1 MLGLCNKISIC
12 GIASPVFLVLLL
24 PAAGDCA
31 PSGKASSKSGY
42 RPVYNYDLFENA
54 SNRHSHKRSRIA
66 GLQSELAMLN
76 NDVDRAIAKGK
87 SAVERDPDDMDA
99 RIAYGEALFAKV
111 KKIQAVE
118 KCNPAVFNECVK
130 TWLIVH
136 RNLVGEES
144 EMSYKG
150 ISIPLANKFFEDE
163 QRSGLAKLRLRDLC
177 GRLPKFYETNT
188 KYLKCVLMPETS
200 VSGNII
206 FEGTSKP

>member
-24 PAAGDCA
+24 SAAGDCA
-31 PSGKASSKSGY
+31 PSGKASSKGGY

-54 SNRHSHKRSRIA
+54 SNRHSHKHSRIA

-99 RIAYGEALFAKV
+99 RVAYGEALFAKV

-118 KCNPAVFNECVK
+118 KCNSAVFNECVK

-144 EMSYKG
+144 EMSYK
-150 ISIPLANKFFEDE
+150 
-163 QRSGLAKLRLRDLC
+163 
-177 GRLPKFYETNT
+177 
-188 KYLKCVLMPETS
+188 
-200 VSGNII
+200 
-206 FEGTSKP
+206 